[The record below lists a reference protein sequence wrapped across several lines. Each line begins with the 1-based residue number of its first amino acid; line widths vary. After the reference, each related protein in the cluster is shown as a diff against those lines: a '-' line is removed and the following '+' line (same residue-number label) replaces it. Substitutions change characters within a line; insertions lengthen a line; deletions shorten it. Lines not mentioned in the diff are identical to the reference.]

1 MGDRVGLWGSFMQFK
16 SIKSKIAVLSG
27 LCVLTAVGGVL
38 GYGVFSAQSRQ
49 AFVTENVSSLTEDLT
64 KDGLKRLASTQ
75 AGVVRASLDEAF
87 AAARNMAQA
96 FEIAAA
102 KQTGTPAEMRRAQ
115 FNAILLDVLENNP
128 GFNGT
133 YSAWEPN
140 AIDGNDA
147 GYKNNAGAGSD
158 STGRFLPYWTRSA
171 DGKIAI
177 QPLVEYDSSATHAN
191 GLVKGGWYIGPA
203 TTGKESLL
211 APLPYIVQ
219 GRNVYLATM
228 SVPIMV
234 DGKFAGVAGADFDLA
249 FVQKLAETVKASIY
263 DGKASVDIVTSAGL
277 VVASSEHPDKIGGSY
292 SAVRSDASKV
302 LADISK
308 GVESVV
314 ADDKAFTALAP
325 IVNGRTQSTWSVV
338 VDVPRAV
345 ALAKAD
351 RLRDSLS
358 SRNQH
363 DTTLQLVVSAVM
375 GCLGIAAMWL
385 VASGIAGPIGAM
397 TAAMRRLAG
406 GDLEIAVPG
415 EGRVDEI
422 GAMAG
427 AVVVFRENAMAN
439 RQLEADAT
447 TQRQMSEA
455 ERQRVAEAEHR
466 KAAETTHATMQIG
479 LGLQHLSDGDL
490 GFRLTEPFA
499 ADFEQ
504 LRQDFN
510 RSLSQL
516 AQAMSAVAN
525 SAESIDSGSREISRS
540 ADDLSRRTEQQAA
553 SLEET
558 AAALDEITA
567 NVNSSSQRADEAR
580 KIAARANVSATE
592 SGRVVA
598 GAVDAIHRIEQSS
611 SQIANIIGVIDEI
624 AFQTNLLALNAGV
637 EAARAGDAGKG
648 FAVVAQ
654 EVRELAQRSAQAAR
668 EIKALIQSSAEEV
681 GHGVKLVSETG
692 EALKTIADYV
702 ININHHMDAIAIS
715 AREQAVG
722 LSEVNTAVNQMDQ
735 VTQQNAAMV
744 EEANAASGALADE
757 SHTLKEL
764 IARFRLD
771 HSAGMQ
777 AEALR
782 QTARAMVPKAA
793 APAARPKLAAN
804 GGRVTQEWTE
814 F

>member
-1 MGDRVGLWGSFMQFK
+1 MQFK

-27 LCVLTAVGGVL
+27 LCVLTAVGGLL
-38 GYGVFSAQSRQ
+38 GYGVISSQSRQ
-49 AFVTENVSSLTEDLT
+49 SFITENVSSLTEDLT
-64 KDGLKRLASTQ
+64 RDGLKRLASTQ
-75 AGVVRASLDEAF
+75 AGIIRASLDEAF
-87 AAARNMAQA
+87 GAARNMARS
-96 FEIAAA
+96 FEMAASQ
-102 KQTGTPAEMRRAQ
+102 KDGTPADTRRAQ
-115 FNAILLDVLENNP
+115 FNAILLNVLKDNP
-128 GFNGT
+128 RFNGT

-147 GYKNNAGAGSD
+147 GFKNNAGAGSD
-158 STGRFLPYWTRSA
+158 TTGRFLPYWTRAA

-177 QPLVEYDSSATHAN
+177 QPLVEYDSSATHPN

-249 FVQKLAETVKASIY
+249 FVQKLAESVKASIY

-277 VVASSEHPDKIGGSY
+277 VVASSEHADKIGGAY
-292 SAVRSDASKV
+292 SAVRGDVAKV
-302 LADISK
+302 LPDIAK
-308 GVESVV
+308 GAESVV
-314 ADDKAFTALAP
+314 ADDNAFTAIAP
-325 IVNGRTQSTWSVV
+325 IANGRTQSTWSVV
-338 VDVPRAV
+338 VDVPRGV
-345 ALAKAD
+345 ALAKAAG
-351 RLRDSLS
+351 LRDALS
-358 SRNQH
+358 SRNTQ
-363 DTTLQLVVSAVM
+363 DMTLQAIVSAVM
-375 GCLGIAAMWL
+375 AILGIVAMWV
-385 VASGIAGPIGAM
+385 VAGGIAGPIGAM

-406 GDLEIAVPG
+406 GELQIDVPG
-415 EGRVDEI
+415 AGRPDEI

-427 AVVVFRENAMAN
+427 AVGVFRENAIAN
-439 RQLEADAT
+439 RQLEADASA
-447 TQRQMSEA
+447 QRDMSEA
-455 ERQRVAEAEHR
+455 ERRRVAEAEHR
-466 KAAETTHATMQIG
+466 KASETTHATMQIG
-479 LGLQHLSDGDL
+479 LGLQHLADGDL

-510 RSLSQL
+510 RSVSQL
-516 AQAMSAVAN
+516 SHALSAVAS

-540 ADDLSRRTEQQAA
+540 ADDLSKRTEQQAA

-567 NVNSSSQRADEAR
+567 NVNNSSQRADEAR
-580 KIAARANVSATE
+580 KIAARANESATE

-668 EIKALIQSSAEEV
+668 EIKELIQSSTAEV

-702 ININHHMDAIAIS
+702 VNINHHMEAIATS

-757 SHTLKEL
+757 SHTLKDL
-764 IARFRLD
+764 IARFRLEQGV
-771 HSAGMQ
+771 ALQ

-782 QTARAMVPKAA
+782 QTARAMAPKAA
-793 APAARPKLAAN
+793 APVSRPKLAAN
-804 GGRVTQEWTE
+804 GGRVTNEWTE